1 MISGKVLKSEI
12 DENGNI
18 RVVTEYTL
26 TDGSKKI
33 GNTRYNYVNFSRE
46 AVQKD
51 VDTHCET
58 IMKRVWGLKKHQELI
73 GQVKVDDLSKDLSSC
88 DIVTK
93 HAVLDKDGKIVTP
106 EVKITID
113 DK

>member
-18 RVVTEYTL
+18 KVETEYTL

-33 GNTRYNYVNFSRE
+33 GNTRYNFKNFSKE
-46 AVQKD
+46 KVLED
-51 VDTHCET
+51 VKTHCET
-58 IMKRVWGLKKHQELI
+58 LMTRVYSLKAHQEL
-73 GQVKVDDLSKDLSSC
+73 VKVKVS
-88 DIVTK
+88 DIKYDCVS
-93 HAVLDKDGKIVTP
+93 AVVIIEPEKKDKDGNIIAKQT
-106 EVKITID
+106 ITID